1 MGAMRTAAGS
11 SSDTPSLMAGAV
23 LTCARRAGV
32 TVKLA
37 TTKPASNA

>member
-1 MGAMRTAAGS
+1 
-11 SSDTPSLMAGAV
+11 MAGAV
-23 LTCARRAGV
+23 LTCPRRAGV